1 MKDGNKQKYKEY
13 YKKKKRKN
21 VPESEYLT
29 TMNSQENIL
38 EIEQLCTCFYTDR
51 GTVRAV
57 NGVTLDSGR
66 VWMRQISNQSFRY
79 GAASRT
85 TGADRKRQ
93 HTFSRQEAGKNR

>member
-38 EIEQLCTCFYTDR
+38 EI
-51 GTVRAV
+51 
-57 NGVTLDSGR
+57 
-66 VWMRQISNQSFRY
+66 
-79 GAASRT
+79 
-85 TGADRKRQ
+85 
-93 HTFSRQEAGKNR
+93 